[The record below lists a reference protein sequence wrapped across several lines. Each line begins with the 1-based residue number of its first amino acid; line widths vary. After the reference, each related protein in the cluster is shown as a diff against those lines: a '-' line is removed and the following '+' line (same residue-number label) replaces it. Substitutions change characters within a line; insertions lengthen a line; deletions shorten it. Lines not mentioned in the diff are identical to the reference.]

1 MFVGNQYKEQEE
13 YFRGLQVSTVASD
26 KLQQLQV
33 TSGKWK
39 VTSGKWQVA
48 SDKWQVASGKLRR
61 KLLGEFLKNI
71 FIKFSLS

>member
-1 MFVGNQYKEQEE
+1 MTSGKWQA
-13 YFRGLQVSTVASD
+13 STVASD
-26 KLQQLQV
+26 KWQV

-48 SDKWQVASGKLRR
+48 SDKWQVTSGKLRR

-71 FIKFSLS
+71 FIKFRQS